1 MGKAVMK
8 DGEDLTRES
17 KVEWET
23 TKGCGWGHSLDPEGS
38 WVSFNAVSHQQ
49 ALFMS
54 LQHSCVIRPE
64 KGIKYK

>member
-1 MGKAVMK
+1 MEKAVMK
-8 DGEDLTRES
+8 NGEDLIRES
-17 KVEWET
+17 KVEWEA
-23 TKGCGWGHSLDPEGS
+23 TKGCCWGLSLEPEGS

-49 ALFMS
+49 TLFMR